1 MSREVVQLGH
11 PILRS
16 IKLQNQITR
25 RVVVKGGLLFSAIVP
40 ALGLIG
46 TTGAAGAGLSP
57 LDPKDPAA
65 VTLGF
70 VDDVH
75 KVDAAAN
82 PRYTAGQKCANC
94 EQFQGKSNDAQG
106 GCVLFPGKSV
116 PAAGWCKVWRP
127 KP

>member
-1 MSREVVQLGH
+1 VQY
-11 PILRS
+11 
-16 IKLQNQITR
+16 KFTR
-25 RVVVKGGLLFSAIVP
+25 RAVVKGGLLFSAIVP

-46 TTGAAGAGLSP
+46 RTCAAAADLPP

-70 VDDVH
+70 IDDVS

-82 PRYTAGQKCANC
+82 PTYAPGQKCVNC
-94 EQFQGKSNDAQG
+94 EQFQGKPSDIRG

-116 PAAGWCKVWRP
+116 PAAGWCKVWR
-127 KP
+127 KKS

>member
-1 MSREVVQLGH
+1 MTVRN
-11 PILRS
+11 
-16 IKLQNQITR
+16 KFTR
-25 RVVVKGGLLFSAIVP
+25 RAVIEGGLLLSAVVP

-46 TTGAAGAGLSP
+46 DAGAATADLTP

-70 VDDVH
+70 VDNVS

-82 PRYTAGQKCANC
+82 PRYAPGQKCANC
-94 EQFQGKSNDAQG
+94 EQFQGKPTDAQA

-116 PAAGWCKVWRP
+116 PAAGWCKVWRQ

>member
-1 MSREVVQLGH
+1 LSGTGIELDH
-11 PILRS
+11 PFSRS
-16 IKLQNQITR
+16 ITVQNKITR
-25 RVVVKGGLLFSAIVP
+25 RAVVKAGLQCSAIVP

-46 TTGAAGAGLSP
+46 NTRAATAGLTA

-70 VDDVH
+70 VDNVS

-82 PRYTAGQKCANC
+82 PRYALGQKCANC
-94 EQFQGKSNDAQG
+94 EQFQGKANDPQG

>member
-1 MSREVVQLGH
+1 MMES
-11 PILRS
+11 S
-16 IKLQNQITR
+16 FTR
-25 RVVVKGGLLFSAIVP
+25 RAVIKGGLMAGAAAS

-46 TTGAAGAGLSP
+46 NSPSMAADLPP

-70 VDDVH
+70 VNDAG

-82 PRYTAGQKCANC
+82 PTYASGQTCANC
-94 EQFQGKSNDAQG
+94 QQFQGETGSARG
-106 GCVLFPGKSV
+106 GCVLFPGKTV
-116 PAAGWCKVWRP
+116 PAAGWCKVWRQ